1 LIVLIRGGLPG
12 CRLCCGGAAPAA
24 RIVRWGLSGQKSA
37 EVVVPAGDRVVGR
50 EGPNVE

>member
-1 LIVLIRGGLPG
+1 M
-12 CRLCCGGAAPAA
+12 CCGVAAPTA
-24 RIVRWGLSGQKSA
+24 RIVRWGLTRQKSA